1 MQTIRV
7 TSNNSDFQELIK
19 LLDIELNSRYDI
31 IQAQYDKFN
40 KIENID
46 TAVVG
51 YLDSKPRGCGCFK
64 VFDKDTVEIKRMFV
78 KADFRGKGISKLI
91 LAELEN
97 WAGELGFSKAIL
109 ETGIKQPDAIKFY
122 SKLGYQKIDN
132 FGQYIGNS
140 NSVCFTKKI

>member
-7 TSNNSDFQELIK
+7 TGNNSHLQELIK
-19 LLDIELNSRYDI
+19 LLDIELNTRYGLL
-31 IQAQYDKFN
+31 QAQYDKFN
-40 KIENID
+40 RVESIE
-46 TAVVG
+46 TAVIG
-51 YLDSKPRGCGCFK
+51 FIDSKPCGCGCFK
-64 VFDKDTVEIKRMFV
+64 AFNKDTVEIKRMFV

-122 SKLGYQKIDN
+122 SKLGYRKIDN